1 MTKNFKL
8 VTVFC
13 EAVLEPLIIKELD
26 ELGITGYTVS
36 DCRGRGTHGVR
47 SGRWSASANIRVEVM
62 CELDLSHRVAEVLNA
77 KYDQNYGLLIVSSTV
92 DVLN

>member
-1 MTKNFKL
+1 MTTTFKL

-62 CELDLSHRVAEVLNA
+62 CELELSQRVAEVLNA